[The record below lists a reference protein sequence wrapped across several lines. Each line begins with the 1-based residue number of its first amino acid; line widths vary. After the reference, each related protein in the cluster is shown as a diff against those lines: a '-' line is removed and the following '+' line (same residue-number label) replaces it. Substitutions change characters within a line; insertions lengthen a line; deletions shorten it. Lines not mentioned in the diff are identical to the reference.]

1 MFVYFSLLKIKLIK
15 TIKKGLTSSTGWNLG
30 SKYKSIH
37 LWALFTSIP
46 MIGTKNK
53 KIKES
58 KKIIGDILNSFLSSI
73 EDNTKI
79 INMPKKTKDKC
90 LKKNV

>member
-15 TIKKGLTSSTGWNLG
+15 TIKKGLTSSIGWNLG

-46 MIGTKNK
+46 IIGTKSK
-53 KIKES
+53 KSKES

-73 EDNTKI
+73 EDNMKI
-79 INMPKKTKDKC
+79 INIPKKTKDKC
-90 LKKNV
+90 LKKNA